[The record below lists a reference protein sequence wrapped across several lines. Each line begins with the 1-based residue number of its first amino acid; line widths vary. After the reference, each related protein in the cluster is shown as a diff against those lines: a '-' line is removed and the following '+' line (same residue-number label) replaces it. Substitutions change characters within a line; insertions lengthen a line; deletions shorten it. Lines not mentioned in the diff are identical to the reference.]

1 MVKLAKLGAFQPP
14 VILKKIAELLMSL
27 TANRMSMRSLKAMF
41 RFAAPYLRFLP
52 ALLVVALFLADVWV
66 PIALAIPMYYV
77 AALLFVVALP
87 RRRDKFLVAVTCT
100 LLAVPDYVLTRAAAG
115 APDWLRIVNH
125 GLSVIVIWTVAVV
138 ALRHTRDVEA
148 LRVSERVAYGRLAQ
162 LRTTYASAPVG
173 LCFVDRD
180 LRYLAMNNT
189 LAEMHGHPPD
199 FYLGK
204 TVREATPE
212 LADAGEEHY
221 RRVINTGRPVL
232 DVEVEGATVARPK
245 EKRHWLAS
253 YHPVRDENGT
263 VMGVN
268 VAVRD
273 ITERKQAEADTM
285 FLLDVGECIRFAADP
300 DEMMWAIAVGLG
312 EHLGA
317 SRCSFAEIDVEH
329 DVLKI
334 QRDYRRHARSL
345 AGSYSLKR
353 FGAAI
358 VDDGKAGRTIVV
370 NDARRDER
378 MTPIDEGF
386 ERAGI
391 SALIVA
397 PLLRDG
403 RLASCLF
410 VAASEPRSW
419 SEREVAL
426 VDAVAERTWLA
437 AERLRLDHALRHS
450 GMALR
455 EADRRK
461 DEFLATLAHELR
473 NPLGLIR
480 NVVSLLQSAGA
491 TDSEIR
497 WGRDI
502 IDRQVNYLT
511 RLTDDLF
518 DVSRITRDKLDLRK
532 EDVQLAEI
540 INAAVESCRPLMNE
554 RGHIF
559 TLNMGPEPVY
569 LSCDKIRLT
578 QAITNLLNNAAK
590 YTQSSGRIGLSVERD
605 GDEICIR
612 VTDTGIGI
620 AAEDLNRV
628 FDLFFQADR
637 SFARAE
643 GGLGLGLTL
652 VNRLVAMHGGTV
664 EVKSAGF
671 NQGSEFIVR
680 LPVIGSPSPTLQD
693 VERNINAKPPAPG
706 LRRVLVADDF
716 PESAQL
722 LARLLQ
728 QDGNDVRV
736 ALDGLEAVETAA
748 QFHPDIVL
756 LDIAMPKLNGYE
768 AASKIR
774 QEPWG
779 KNIILIALTG
789 WGQQQDRSRT
799 KEAGFDVHLTKPV
812 NYQAIAKLL
821 NDLSGDACG
830 AKPPAA
836 RFF

>member
-1 MVKLAKLGAFQPP
+1 MNLMPRPNRTSITSLNAMIRLAVP
-14 VILKKIAELLMSL
+14 S
-27 TANRMSMRSLKAMF
+27 
-41 RFAAPYLRFLP
+41 LRFLP
-52 ALLVVALFLADVWV
+52 ALIVVALFLADVWV
-66 PIALAIPMYYV
+66 PIDLAIPMYYV

-87 RRRDKFLVAVTCT
+87 RRRDKILVAATCT
-100 LLAVPDYVLTRAAAG
+100 LLAIPDYMLAPAVDS

-125 GLSVIVIWTVAVV
+125 GLSVVVIWTVAVV

-148 LRVSERVAYGRLAQ
+148 LRASERVAYGRLAQ

-212 LADAGEEHY
+212 LGDAAEEHF
-221 RRVINTGRPVL
+221 RRAINSGRPVL
-232 DVEVEGATVARPK
+232 DVEVEGATVASPN

-253 YHPVRDENGT
+253 YHPVRDETGA

-273 ITERKQAEADTM
+273 ITDRKRVEADTM

-317 SRCSFAEIDVEH
+317 GRCTFAEIDIERDLAKV
-329 DVLKI
+329 

-345 AGSYSLKR
+345 AGTYSLKQ
-353 FGAAI
+353 FSAAMLEEA
-358 VDDGKAGRTIVV
+358 KAGRTVVV
-370 NDARRDER
+370 NDIARDER
-378 MTPIDEGF
+378 TAPNTQDF
-386 ERAGI
+386 EQAGMR
-391 SALIVA
+391 ALIGA

-410 VAASEPRSW
+410 VAASEPRAW
-419 SEREVAL
+419 REGEVAL

-437 AERLRLDHALRHS
+437 AERLRLEHALRQS
-450 GMALR
+450 GRALR

-480 NVVSLLQSAGA
+480 NVVSLLQSPGA
-491 TDSEIR
+491 TNSEIQ

-518 DVSRITRDKLDLRK
+518 DVSRITRDKLELLK
-532 EDVQLAEI
+532 EEVTLAEI
-540 INAAVESCRPLMNE
+540 INGAVESCRPLITE
-554 RGHIF
+554 RGHMF
-559 TLNMGPEPVY
+559 SLHMPREPIY

-578 QAITNLLNNAAK
+578 QAIMNLLNNAAK
-590 YTQSSGRIGLSVERD
+590 YTPRSGRIGLSVEHA
-605 GDEICIR
+605 GNEVFIR

-637 SFARAE
+637 SFARSE

-652 VNRLVAMHGGTV
+652 VGRLVAMHGGTV
-664 EVKSAGF
+664 EVQSAGL
-671 NQGSEFIVR
+671 NRGSEFIVR
-680 LPVIGSPSPTLQD
+680 LPVIAHPSLALHDTEGKHRPQQQVTEQ
-693 VERNINAKPPAPG
+693 
-706 LRRVLVADDF
+706 RRVLVADDF

-722 LARLLQ
+722 LARLLR

-736 ALDGLEAVETAA
+736 ALDGLEAVETAE

-774 QEPWG
+774 QQPWG
-779 KNIILIALTG
+779 KNVILIALTG
-789 WGQQQDRSRT
+789 WGQQQDRRRT

-821 NDLSGDACG
+821 NDLSVDSRIANS
-830 AKPPAA
+830 PAA
-836 RFF
+836 

>member
-1 MVKLAKLGAFQPP
+1 
-14 VILKKIAELLMSL
+14 MSL
-27 TANRMSMRSLKAMF
+27 TPTANRMSIRSLKAMF
-41 RFAAPYLRFLP
+41 RFAAPSLRFLP
-52 ALLVVALFLADVWV
+52 ALLVIALFLADVWV

-100 LLAVPDYVLTRAAAG
+100 LLAIPDYALARAAAG
-115 APDWLRIVNH
+115 APEWLRILNH

-148 LRVSERVAYGRLAQ
+148 LRASERVAYGRLAQ

-221 RRVINTGRPVL
+221 RRVINTGRPVI
-232 DVEVEGATVARPK
+232 DVEVKGATVARPK

-317 SRCSFAEIDVEH
+317 GRCSFAEIDVEH
-329 DVLKI
+329 DLLKI

-345 AGSYSLKR
+345 AGTYALNR

-370 NDARRDER
+370 NDAARDER
-378 MTPIDEGF
+378 TATNDKGF

-410 VAASEPRSW
+410 VAAPESRSW

-437 AERLRLDHALRHS
+437 AERLRLDHALRQS

-480 NVVSLLQSAGA
+480 NVVSLLQSPGA

-532 EDVQLAEI
+532 EEVQLAEI
-540 INAAVESCRPLMNE
+540 INAAVESCRPLMSE
-554 RGHIF
+554 RGHTF
-559 TLNMGPEPVY
+559 TLYMGPEPVY

-578 QAITNLLNNAAK
+578 QAIMNLLNNAAK
-590 YTQSSGRIGLSVERD
+590 YTQRSGRIGLSVEPD

-620 AAEDLNRV
+620 AADDLNRV

-637 SFARAE
+637 SFARSE

-664 EVKSAGF
+664 KVKSAGF

-680 LPVIGSPSPTLQD
+680 LPVIGSPSLTLHD
-693 VERNINAKPPAPG
+693 MERHNHAKLHAAG
-706 LRRVLVADDF
+706 QRRVLVADDF

-779 KNIILIALTG
+779 KNMILIALTG
-789 WGQQQDRSRT
+789 WGQQQDRRRT

-821 NDLSGDACG
+821 DDLSGDART
-830 AKPPAA
+830 AKRPATP
-836 RFF
+836 FF

>member
-1 MVKLAKLGAFQPP
+1 
-14 VILKKIAELLMSL
+14 
-27 TANRMSMRSLKAMF
+27 MRSLKAMY
-41 RFAAPYLRFLP
+41 RFAASSFRFLP
-52 ALLVVALFLADVWV
+52 ALLVVALFLAGVWV
-66 PIALAIPMYYV
+66 PVALTIPMYYV

-87 RRRDKFLVAVTCT
+87 RRRDKFQVAVTCI
-100 LLAVPDYVLTRAAAG
+100 LLAIPDYALAPAVAG
-115 APDWLRIVNH
+115 APEWLRILNH

-148 LRVSERVAYGRLAQ
+148 LRASERVAYGRLAQ

-204 TVREATPE
+204 TAREATPE

-221 RRVINTGRPVL
+221 RRVIDTGRSVL
-232 DVEVEGATVARPK
+232 DVEVEGATVARPN

-253 YHPVRDENGT
+253 YHPVRDENGA

-285 FLLDVGECIRFAADP
+285 FLLDVGECIRYAADP

-317 SRCSFAEIDVEH
+317 GRCGFAEIDIEH
-329 DVLKI
+329 DRLTV

-345 AGSYSLKR
+345 AGTYSLKQ

-370 NDARRDER
+370 NATRDER
-378 MTPIDEGF
+378 AAPNGNGF
-386 ERAGI
+386 DRAGI
-391 SALIVA
+391 RALIVA

-403 RLASCLF
+403 RLTSCLF
-410 VAASEPRSW
+410 LAAPEPRQW

-426 VDAVAERTWLA
+426 VGAVAERTWLA
-437 AERLRLDHALRHS
+437 AERLRLDHALRQS

-480 NVVSLLQSAGA
+480 NVVSLLQSPAA

-540 INAAVESCRPLMNE
+540 INGAVESCGPLMNE

-559 TLNMGPEPVY
+559 TLNMPSEPVY
-569 LSCDKIRLT
+569 LSGDKIRLT
-578 QAITNLLNNAAK
+578 QAIMNLLNNAAK
-590 YTQSSGRIGLSVERD
+590 YTPRSGRIDLSVECD

-637 SFARAE
+637 SFARSE

-652 VNRLVAMHGGTV
+652 VNRLVAIHGGSV
-664 EVKSAGF
+664 AVQSAGL

-680 LPVIGSPSPTLQD
+680 LPVIGSPSLASHD
-693 VERNINAKPPAPG
+693 VERIHSPKAQATG
-706 LRRVLVADDF
+706 QRRVLVADDF

-722 LARLLQ
+722 LARLLR

-736 ALDGLEAVETAA
+736 ALDGLEAVDTAA
-748 QFHPDIVL
+748 HFHPDIVL
-756 LDIAMPKLNGYE
+756 LDLAMPKLNGYE

-774 QEPWG
+774 QQPGG
-779 KNIILIALTG
+779 KNVILIALTG
-789 WGQQQDRSRT
+789 WGQQQDRRRT

-821 NDLSGDACG
+821 NDLSGDARL
-830 AKPPAA
+830 ANRPAA
-836 RFF
+836 PAL

>member
-1 MVKLAKLGAFQPP
+1 LF
-14 VILKKIAELLMSL
+14 VIALPGRNDKIL
-27 TANRMSMRSLKAMF
+27 
-41 RFAAPYLRFLP
+41 
-52 ALLVVALFLADVWV
+52 VALTCTF
-66 PIALAIPMYYV
+66 LAIP
-77 AALLFVVALP
+77 
-87 RRRDKFLVAVTCT
+87 
-100 LLAVPDYVLTRAAAG
+100 DYMRAPIVGEAH
-115 APDWLRIVNH
+115 DWLRIVNH
-125 GLSVIVIWTVAVV
+125 GLSVVVIWTVLVV

-148 LRVSERVAYGRLAQ
+148 LRASERVAYGRLAQ

-189 LAEMHGHPPD
+189 LAEMHGHPSD

-212 LADAGEEHY
+212 LGDAGEE
-221 RRVINTGRPVL
+221 RFQRAIETGRPVL
-232 DVEVEGATVARPK
+232 DVELTWAAAAHPN

-253 YHPVRDENGT
+253 YHPVRDETGA

-273 ITERKQAEADTM
+273 ITDRKRAEADTM

-312 EHLGA
+312 EHLNAG
-317 SRCSFAEIDVEH
+317 RCTFAEIDIERQAVK
-329 DVLKI
+329 V

-345 AGSYSLKR
+345 AGSYPLSL
-353 FGAAI
+353 FSAAI
-358 VDDGKAGRTIVV
+358 LDEAKAGRTIVI
-370 NDARRDER
+370 NDIAGDER
-378 MTPIDEGF
+378 LAHDSLGCEQIGV
-386 ERAGI
+386 G
-391 SALIVA
+391 ALIIA

-403 RLASCLF
+403 RLASCLC
-410 VAASEPRSW
+410 AAAATPRLW
-419 SEREVAL
+419 REGEIAL

-437 AERLRLDHALRHS
+437 AERLRLEQALRQS

-491 TDSEIR
+491 TQSEIQ

-518 DVSRITRDKLDLRK
+518 DVSRITRDKLELRK
-532 EDVQLAEI
+532 EEVALAEI
-540 INAAVESCRPLMNE
+540 ISGAVESCRPLITE
-554 RGHIF
+554 RGH
-559 TLNMGPEPVY
+559 TLNLHMPGQNIY

-578 QAITNLLNNAAK
+578 QAIMNLLNNAAK
-590 YTQSSGRIGLSVERD
+590 YTPRFGRIGVSVNLS
-605 GDEICIR
+605 GDKVLIK

-620 AAEDLNRV
+620 AAEDLPRV

-637 SFARAE
+637 SFARSE

-652 VNRLVAMHGGTV
+652 VNRLVAMHDGTV
-664 EVKSAGF
+664 EVRSPGL
-671 NQGSEFIVR
+671 NRGSEFSVW
-680 LPVIGSPSPTLQD
+680 LPVIAQLSLTLPD
-693 VERNINAKPPAPG
+693 VDEDRPPERQ
-706 LRRVLVADDF
+706 LTEQRRVLVADDF

-736 ALDGLEAVETAA
+736 ALDGLEAVQTAEE
-748 QFHPDIVL
+748 FHPDIVL

-768 AASKIR
+768 AASQIR
-774 QEPWG
+774 KQSWG
-779 KNIILIALTG
+779 KNVILIALTG
-789 WGQQQDRSRT
+789 WGQQQDRRRT

-821 NDLSGDACG
+821 NDLSGDVRSENS
-830 AKPPAA
+830 PTV
-836 RFF
+836 

>member
-1 MVKLAKLGAFQPP
+1 MNFMP
-14 VILKKIAELLMSL
+14 
-27 TANRMSMRSLKAMF
+27 TANRISMRSLKTMS
-41 RFAAPYLRFLP
+41 RFAASSFRFLP

-66 PIALAIPMYYV
+66 PIDLAIPMYYV

-100 LLAVPDYVLTRAAAG
+100 LLAIPDYAL
-115 APDWLRIVNH
+115 APAVAETPEWLRILNH
-125 GLSVIVIWTVAVV
+125 SLSVIVIWTVAVV

-148 LRVSERVAYGRLAQ
+148 LRASERVAYGRLAQ

-173 LCFVDRD
+173 LCFVDRE

-189 LAEMHGHPPD
+189 LAEMHGQPPD

-204 TVREATPE
+204 TVREASPE

-232 DVEVEGATVARPK
+232 DVEVEGATVARPN

-253 YHPVRDENGT
+253 YHPVRDENGA

-273 ITERKQAEADTM
+273 ITDGKQAEADTM
-285 FLLDVGECIRFAADP
+285 FLLDLGECIRVAADP
-300 DEMMWAIAVGLG
+300 DEMMWAIAVALG

-317 SRCSFAEIDVEH
+317 GRCGFADIDIEH
-329 DVLKI
+329 DRFVV

-345 AGSYSLKR
+345 AGTYPLKQ

-370 NDARRDER
+370 NDATGDER
-378 MTPIDEGF
+378 AAPEGNGF
-386 ERAGI
+386 DRAGI
-391 SALIVA
+391 RALIVA

-410 VAASEPRSW
+410 LAAPEPRQW

-426 VDAVAERTWLA
+426 VGAVAERTWLA
-437 AERLRLDHALRHS
+437 AERLRLDHALRQS

-480 NVVSLLQSAGA
+480 NVVSLLQSPAA
-491 TDSEIR
+491 TDSEIG

-518 DVSRITRDKLDLRK
+518 DVSRITRDKLELRK
-532 EDVQLAEI
+532 EDLHLSEI
-540 INAAVESCRPLMNE
+540 INGAVESCRPLMNE

-559 TLNMGPEPVY
+559 TLNMPTEPVY
-569 LSCDKIRLT
+569 LSGDKIRLT
-578 QAITNLLNNAAK
+578 QAIMNLLNNAAK
-590 YTQSSGRIGLSVERD
+590 YTPRSGRIGLSVECD
-605 GDEICIR
+605 GYEICIR

-637 SFARAE
+637 SFARSE

-652 VNRLVAMHGGTV
+652 VNRLVAIHGGSVAV
-664 EVKSAGF
+664 ESAGL

-680 LPVIGSPSPTLQD
+680 LPVIGSPSPASRD
-693 VERNINAKPPAPG
+693 VERIYSAKPQIAG
-706 LRRVLVADDF
+706 QRRVLVADDF

-722 LARLLQ
+722 LARLLR

-736 ALDGLEAVETAA
+736 ALDGLEAVDTAA

-768 AASKIR
+768 AANKIR
-774 QEPWG
+774 QQPWG

-789 WGQQQDRSRT
+789 WGQQQDRRRT

-821 NDLSGDACG
+821 NDLSGDARIRNR
-830 AKPPAA
+830 PAA
-836 RFF
+836 EIL

>member
-1 MVKLAKLGAFQPP
+1 MNFMP
-14 VILKKIAELLMSL
+14 
-27 TANRMSMRSLKAMF
+27 TANRMSMRSLKAMS
-41 RFAAPYLRFLP
+41 RFAASSFRYLP

-66 PIALAIPMYYV
+66 PIDLAIPMYYV

-87 RRRDKFLVAVTCT
+87 RRRDKFLVAITCT
-100 LLAVPDYVLTRAAAG
+100 LLAIPDYVLAPAVAG
-115 APDWLRIVNH
+115 APEWLRVLNH
-125 GLSVIVIWTVAVV
+125 SLSVIVIWTVTVV

-148 LRVSERVAYGRLAQ
+148 LRASERVAYGRLAQ

-212 LADAGEEHY
+212 VADAGEEHY

-232 DVEVEGATVARPK
+232 DVEVDGATVARPN

-253 YHPVRDENGT
+253 YHPVRDENGA

-273 ITERKQAEADTM
+273 ITDRKQAEADTM
-285 FLLDVGECIRFAADP
+285 FLLDVGECIRVAADP
-300 DEMMWAIAVGLG
+300 DEMMWAIAVALG

-317 SRCSFAEIDVEH
+317 GRCGFAEIDIEH
-329 DVLKI
+329 DRLVV

-345 AGSYSLKR
+345 AGTYPLKQ

-358 VDDGKAGRTIVV
+358 VDDGKTGRTIVV
-370 NDARRDER
+370 NDATGDER
-378 MTPIDEGF
+378 VALNGNGF
-386 ERAGI
+386 DRAGI
-391 SALIVA
+391 GALIVA

-410 VAASEPRSW
+410 LAAPDPRQW

-426 VDAVAERTWLA
+426 VGAVAERTWLA
-437 AERLRLDHALRHS
+437 AERLRLDYALRQS

-480 NVVSLLQSAGA
+480 NVVSLLQSPAA
-491 TDSEIR
+491 TDAEIR

-518 DVSRITRDKLDLRK
+518 DVSRITRDKLELRK
-532 EDVQLAEI
+532 EDLHLSEI
-540 INAAVESCRPLMNE
+540 INGAVESCRPLMNE

-559 TLNMGPEPVY
+559 TLNMPTELVY
-569 LSCDKIRLT
+569 LSGDKIRLT
-578 QAITNLLNNAAK
+578 QAIMNLLNNAAK
-590 YTQSSGRIGLSVERD
+590 YTPRSGRIGLSVECD

-637 SFARAE
+637 SFARSE

-652 VNRLVAMHGGTV
+652 VNRLVAIHGGTV
-664 EVKSAGF
+664 TVESAGL

-680 LPVIGSPSPTLQD
+680 LPVIGSPSPASRD
-693 VERNINAKPPAPG
+693 VERIYSAKPQVTG
-706 LRRVLVADDF
+706 QRRVLVADDF

-722 LARLLQ
+722 LARLLR

-736 ALDGLEAVETAA
+736 ALDGLEAVDTAA

-774 QEPWG
+774 QQPWG

-789 WGQQQDRSRT
+789 WGQQQDRRRT

-821 NDLSGDACG
+821 NDLSGDARMG
-830 AKPPAA
+830 NRPAA
-836 RFF
+836 QVL

>member
-1 MVKLAKLGAFQPP
+1 MPR
-14 VILKKIAELLMSL
+14 
-27 TANRMSMRSLKAMF
+27 ANRTSLPSLKALL
-41 RFAAPYLRFLP
+41 RFAVPSIRFLP
-52 ALLVVALFLADVWV
+52 VLIVVALFLADVWV
-66 PIALAIPMYYV
+66 PIDLAIPMYYV

-87 RRRDKFLVAVTCT
+87 RRREKFLVALTCT
-100 LLAVPDYVLTRAAAG
+100 FLAIADYLLTPGVAG

-125 GLSVIVIWTVAVV
+125 GLSVFVIWTVAVV

-148 LRVSERVAYGRLAQ
+148 LRASERVAYGRLAQ

-173 LCFVDRD
+173 LCFVDSD

-212 LADAGEEHY
+212 LGDAGEEHF
-221 RRVINTGRPVL
+221 RRAINTGRPVL
-232 DVEVEGATVARPK
+232 DVEVEGATVTRPN
-245 EKRHWLAS
+245 EMRHWLAS
-253 YHPVRDENGT
+253 YHPVRDETGA

-273 ITERKQAEADTM
+273 ITDRKRVEADTM
-285 FLLDVGECIRFAADP
+285 FLIDVGECIRFAADP

-317 SRCSFAEIDVEH
+317 GRCTFAEIDIERDLVTVH
-329 DVLKI
+329 
-334 QRDYRRHARSL
+334 RDYRRHARSL
-345 AGSYSLKR
+345 AGTYSLKG

-358 VDDGKAGRTIVV
+358 LDEATAGRTLVV
-370 NDARRDER
+370 NDVARDER
-378 MTPIDEGF
+378 AATNRRGF
-386 ERAGI
+386 DQAGVR
-391 SALIVA
+391 ALIGA

-410 VAASEPRSW
+410 VAAAEPRAWRES
-419 SEREVAL
+419 EVAL

-437 AERLRLDHALRHS
+437 AERLRLDHALHQS
-450 GMALR
+450 GIALR

-473 NPLGLIR
+473 NPLSLIR
-480 NVVSLLQSAGA
+480 NVVSLLQSPGA
-491 TDSEIR
+491 MDTEIQ

-518 DVSRITRDKLDLRK
+518 DVSRITRDKLELRK
-532 EDVQLAEI
+532 EEVSLGEI
-540 INAAVESCRPLMNE
+540 VNGAVESCRPLIVE
-554 RGHIF
+554 RGHAF
-559 TLNMGPEPVY
+559 SLYMPPEPIY
-569 LSCDKIRLT
+569 LSCDRIRMT
-578 QAITNLLNNAAK
+578 QAIMNLLNNAAK
-590 YTQSSGRIGLSVERD
+590 YTPRSGSIGLSVEHRE
-605 GDEICIR
+605 GEVFIR
-612 VTDTGIGI
+612 VSDTGIGI
-620 AAEDLNRV
+620 APGDLTRV

-637 SFARAE
+637 SFARSE

-652 VNRLVAMHGGTV
+652 VKRLVAMHGGSV
-664 EVKSAGF
+664 EVYSGGL
-671 NQGSEFIVR
+671 NRGSEFIVR
-680 LPVIGSPSPTLQD
+680 LPVIGSLAPALHDP
-693 VERNINAKPPAPG
+693 EGNHRPPVPMIEQ
-706 LRRVLVADDF
+706 RRVLVADDF

-736 ALDGLEAVETAA
+736 ALDGLEAVETAER
-748 QFHPDIVL
+748 FHPDIVL

-774 QEPWG
+774 QQPWG
-779 KNIILIALTG
+779 KDVILIALTG
-789 WGQQQDRSRT
+789 WGQQQDRRRT

-812 NYQAIAKLL
+812 NYQAISKLL
-821 NDLSGDACG
+821 NDLTGDARVPERG
-830 AKPPAA
+830 GVPVIG
-836 RFF
+836 